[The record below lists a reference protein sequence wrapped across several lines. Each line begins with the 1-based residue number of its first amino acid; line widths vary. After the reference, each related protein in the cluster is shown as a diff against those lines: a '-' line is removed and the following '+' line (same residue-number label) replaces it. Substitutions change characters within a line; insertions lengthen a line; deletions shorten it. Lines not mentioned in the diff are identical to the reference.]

1 MSNKIVVGIDG
12 SVISQR
18 AVEFAAEEAELHGA
32 DLEIVY
38 AIELPTDVD
47 FYGVTIAGPQI
58 EVLQH
63 YADELLAAAAA
74 RVKDR
79 HPDLV
84 CTTTSMIGNP
94 TWVLLGAAEDAIAIV
109 VGRRGLGAVKSAFLG
124 SVSSRLATD
133 ASCPVFV
140 INEDE
145 TRPVDGPIVVG
156 VDDSEFGTA
165 ALSFAMAQA
174 AARKTAVRAVTAY
187 RMPALAVPVEP
198 DLMVELQRSEAA
210 EAEKMLT
217 TAVERARTADTQS
230 VEVEKITVEDSPANA
245 ILQQSK
251 DAQLVVV
258 GSHGKGFVK
267 RLFLGSVSRQV
278 LTDADRPV
286 VVVDIP
292 H

>member
-32 DLEIVY
+32 ELEIVY

-84 CTTTSMIGNP
+84 CTTRSMIGNP
-94 TWVLLGAAEDAIAIV
+94 TWVLLGAAEDAIAVV

-145 TRPVDGPIVVG
+145 NRPTDGPIVVG

-174 AARKTAVRAVTAY
+174 AARKAAVRAVTAY
-187 RMPALAVPVEP
+187 RMPALALPVEP

-217 TAVERARTADTQS
+217 TAVERARTADTRS
-230 VEVEKITVEDSPANA
+230 VEVEKIIVEDSPANA

-267 RLFLGSVSRQV
+267 RLFLGSVSRHV
-278 LTDADRPV
+278 LADADRPV